1 MSGRLNSQIGKP
13 WIFST
18 GDVDPMNGGTIPTV
32 GTFPAAVALVDS
44 AAASITAT
52 QSASNAKHLVLSST
66 DYDPEDVNVGDWV
79 YIQGSLREIITVWDT
94 KKCIEIK
101 SAFPSTVTA
110 VNLFIVQDVPNRR
123 IKVEAIGSADKAKVQ
138 GIALKANSFV
148 EFNESP
154 GIAPIFYSASGL
166 NEKLKFTITQ

>member
-79 YIQGSLREIITVWDT
+79 YIQGYLREIVTVWGT
-94 KKCIEIK
+94 NKTIEIK

-110 VNLFIVQDVPNRR
+110 VNLYIVQDVPNRR
-123 IKVEAIGSADKAKVQ
+123 VRVDAIGTVDTAKVQ
-138 GIALKANSFV
+138 GIALKAGTFL
-148 EFNESP
+148 EFNEAP
-154 GIAPIFYSASGL
+154 GVAPIFYSAGSA

>member
-32 GTFPAAVALVDS
+32 GTFPAAVALEDS
-44 AAASITAT
+44 AAANITVT
-52 QSASNAKHLVLSST
+52 QSAANDRLLILSST
-66 DYDPEDVNVGDWV
+66 DYDPENVKVGDWV
-79 YIQGSLREIITVWDT
+79 YIQEVLREIITVWGT

-110 VNLFIVQDVPNRR
+110 VNLYIVQDVPNRR
-123 IKVEAIGSADKAKVQ
+123 IEVEAIGSASTATVQ
-138 GIALKANSFV
+138 GIALKANTSI
-148 EFNESP
+148 EFNEPP
-154 GIAPIFYSASGL
+154 GIAPIFYSADGV